1 MRVPNLNVSQSIM
14 QQLRDLDSQRLKLND
29 QISTGQKITR
39 PQDDGL
45 TMGRVIQLD
54 SQKGKL
60 AQYQRNASYA
70 SEYLNAGHM
79 NLDKLRE
86 INQRAQ
92 EISRLAGSNLNG
104 PGVTAYA
111 SEIDQLLEEA
121 LNRLNSKHRGRALFG
136 GHELKPNFAI
146 SDIISEDMETKF
158 LNLNSNSVGIEKV
171 GGKRYLKQG
180 DELSVAVN
188 GREYVVQ
195 AKALDVVDYDPTQ
208 SFSKGDTVKVITP
221 KEDLIVLDPELI
233 SEPEGGV
240 AAPSLFDTVI
250 EHLER
255 KDWSKTPAGT
265 LEDGTT
271 NVFLLD
277 SYQIENLAVSL
288 GKQPYVDQLPSAG
301 GYFAVSEQPNGE
313 VYLEPV
319 TNEIDTWSPNQ
330 NYVSGDYVS
339 WGHEIY
345 RANGPIP
352 IGSDFNE
359 ELWETVSAESVSDLF
374 SLTESTLTE
383 YWEAVD
389 NVPANLESPSKSNLS
404 WKEVDITDRVSNL
417 STENATGLL
426 RDLINSDPFFLEDS
440 KVLINEDSYAFIRS
454 SSNPNDR
461 YDSDLDISAK
471 VDSTGQLLISSRVG
485 SSFDIQASYI
495 SSYDAYNYYPNQ
507 LDAVVRQKASSMFPN
522 LSFDDLDEKA
532 KELVWAEV
540 KSSKITWDLS
550 VSESSGTSGTTLHSK
565 LPSSWARLQVYQIGD
580 IVEYDGKLWESKQSE
595 NFNHFP
601 TNPSS
606 EYWEEIGSGY
616 DEHRED
622 WNLQSIGTT
631 VQYFFTSPDGR
642 LFHDRSIAETHTYD
656 LLVGSDRNYASVNE
670 IWSDIDKLVKEVA
683 YPVSEFQA
691 KDRTQRLK
699 FILIQSVSLTVWEFW
714 IQVTPRFKVL
724 L

>member
-255 KDWSKTPAGT
+255 KD
-265 LEDGTT
+265 
-271 NVFLLD
+271 
-277 SYQIENLAVSL
+277 
-288 GKQPYVDQLPSAG
+288 
-301 GYFAVSEQPNGE
+301 
-313 VYLEPV
+313 
-319 TNEIDTWSPNQ
+319 
-330 NYVSGDYVS
+330 
-339 WGHEIY
+339 
-345 RANGPIP
+345 
-352 IGSDFNE
+352 
-359 ELWETVSAESVSDLF
+359 
-374 SLTESTLTE
+374 
-383 YWEAVD
+383 
-389 NVPANLESPSKSNLS
+389 
-404 WKEVDITDRVSNL
+404 
-417 STENATGLL
+417 
-426 RDLINSDPFFLEDS
+426 
-440 KVLINEDSYAFIRS
+440 
-454 SSNPNDR
+454 
-461 YDSDLDISAK
+461 
-471 VDSTGQLLISSRVG
+471 
-485 SSFDIQASYI
+485 
-495 SSYDAYNYYPNQ
+495 
-507 LDAVVRQKASSMFPN
+507 
-522 LSFDDLDEKA
+522 
-532 KELVWAEV
+532 
-540 KSSKITWDLS
+540 
-550 VSESSGTSGTTLHSK
+550 
-565 LPSSWARLQVYQIGD
+565 
-580 IVEYDGKLWESKQSE
+580 
-595 NFNHFP
+595 
-601 TNPSS
+601 
-606 EYWEEIGSGY
+606 
-616 DEHRED
+616 
-622 WNLQSIGTT
+622 
-631 VQYFFTSPDGR
+631 
-642 LFHDRSIAETHTYD
+642 
-656 LLVGSDRNYASVNE
+656 
-670 IWSDIDKLVKEVA
+670 
-683 YPVSEFQA
+683 
-691 KDRTQRLK
+691 
-699 FILIQSVSLTVWEFW
+699 
-714 IQVTPRFKVL
+714 
-724 L
+724 